1 MFRKNTVFILM
12 LLFATVLAG
21 CQGETTETSQE
32 NDKLS
37 IYTTV
42 YPLQY
47 FTERIG
53 GDLVSVNSI
62 YPNGADEHTFEPSQK
77 DMIDLADSDLFFYIG
92 LGLEG
97 FVSKAEQALKNE
109 NVTLVAT
116 AEHITFEEHTE
127 DEHAHEESTEEH
139 VEDEHAHEET
149 TEEHAEDEHA
159 HEETTEEHAEDE
171 HAHEEED
178 EHNHGDVDP
187 HVWLDPIYSI
197 SLAEEIKEQLLEKLP
212 NNKEQ
217 IEENFAALE
226 KELQQL
232 NEDFTEV
239 TSTAKHKEF
248 LVSHAAFGY
257 WTERYGLEQIS
268 VSGLAS
274 TNEPTQKE
282 LKTIIAEAEEHDLH
296 YIFFEQNVSSKLT
309 EIVQKEIGAKPLTLH
324 NLSTLTDSD
333 VKEERTY
340 FSIMKDNLKA
350 LQTALN
356 E

>member
-1 MFRKNTVFILM
+1 MFRKYTAFIFMILI
-12 LLFATVLAG
+12 ATFLAG
-21 CQGETTETSQE
+21 CQGDTSETSQE

-53 GDLVSVNSI
+53 GDLVNVQSI
-62 YPNGADEHTFEPSQK
+62 YPNGADEHSYEPSQK

-97 FVSKAEQALKNE
+97 FVSKAEEALKNE

-116 AEHITFEEHTE
+116 AEHITFEEH
-127 DEHAHEESTEEH
+127 AEESSE
-139 VEDEHAHEET
+139 EHAHEET
-149 TEEHAEDEHA
+149 EED
-159 HEETTEEHAEDE
+159 

-212 NNKEQ
+212 DNKEQ

-257 WTERYGLEQIS
+257 WSERYGLEQIS

-282 LKTIIAEAEEHDLH
+282 LENIIAEAEEHDLH

-309 EIVQKEIGAKPLTLH
+309 EIVQKEIGAEPLTLH
-324 NLSTLTDSD
+324 NLSTLTDED

-340 FSIMKDNLKA
+340 FTIMKDNIEA

-356 E
+356 Q

>member
-1 MFRKNTVFILM
+1 MFRKYTAFVFMILI
-12 LLFATVLAG
+12 ATFLAG
-21 CQGETTETSQE
+21 CQGDTAESSQE
-32 NDKLS
+32 DDKLS

-53 GDLVSVNSI
+53 GDLVNVQSI
-62 YPNGADEHTFEPSQK
+62 YPNGADEHSYEPSQK

-97 FVSKAEQALKNE
+97 FVSKAEKALKNE

-116 AEHITFEEHTE
+116 AEHITFEEH
-127 DEHAHEESTEEH
+127 AEETEE
-139 VEDEHAHEET
+139 EHAHEET
-149 TEEHAEDEHA
+149 SE
-159 HEETTEEHAEDE
+159 E

-187 HVWLDPIYSI
+187 HVWLDPIYAI

-212 NNKEQ
+212 DDKEQ

-232 NEDFTEV
+232 NDDFTEV

-257 WTERYGLEQIS
+257 WSERYGLEQIS

-282 LKTIIAEAEEHDLH
+282 LENIIAEAEEHDLH

-309 EIVQKEIGAKPLTLH
+309 EIVQKEIGAEPLTLH
-324 NLSTLTDSD
+324 NLSTLTDED

-340 FSIMKDNLKA
+340 FTIMKDNLEA

>member
-1 MFRKNTVFILM
+1 MFRKSFAFIVI
-12 LLFATVLAG
+12 LLIAATFLSG
-21 CQGETTETSQE
+21 CQEQSTDTSQE
-32 NDKLS
+32 NEKLS

-53 GDLVSVNSI
+53 GDLVDVKSI
-62 YPNGADEHTFEPSQK
+62 YPNGADEHSYEPSQK

-97 FVSKAEQALKNE
+97 FVSKAEDALKNE
-109 NVTLVAT
+109 NVTLVAAT
-116 AEHITFEEHTE
+116 EHITLEEHAEETAE
-127 DEHAHEESTEEH
+127 ETAEEHAEEAEEGHTEESTE
-139 VEDEHAHEET
+139 
-149 TEEHAEDEHA
+149 
-159 HEETTEEHAEDE
+159 E

-197 SLAEEIKEQLLEKLP
+197 SLAEEIKEQLVEKLP
-212 NNKEQ
+212 DQKDQ

-226 KELQQL
+226 TELQQL
-232 NEDFTEV
+232 NEEFTKV

-257 WTERYGLEQIS
+257 WAERYGLEQIS
-268 VSGLAS
+268 VSGLTS

-282 LKTIIAEAEEHDLH
+282 LETIIAEAEEHDLH

-309 EIVQKEIGAKPLTLH
+309 EIVQKEIGAEPLILH
-324 NLSTLTDSD
+324 NLSTLTDED
-333 VKEERTY
+333 VKNERTY
-340 FSIMKDNLKA
+340 FSIMQDNIEALK
-350 LQTALN
+350 TALN

>member
-12 LLFATVLAG
+12 LLIATVLAG

-62 YPNGADEHTFEPSQK
+62 YPNGADEHSFEPSQK

-116 AEHITFEEHTE
+116 AEHITFEEH
-127 DEHAHEESTEEH
+127 
-139 VEDEHAHEET
+139 
-149 TEEHAEDEHA
+149 
-159 HEETTEEHAEDE
+159 AEDE

-178 EHNHGDVDP
+178 GHNHGDVDP

-257 WTERYGLEQIS
+257 WSERYGLEQIS

-274 TNEPTQKE
+274 TNEATQKE
-282 LKTIIAEAEEHDLH
+282 LETIIAEAEEHDLH

-309 EIVQKEIGAKPLTLH
+309 EIVQKEIGAEPLTLH
-324 NLSTLTDSD
+324 NLSTLTDAD
-333 VKEERTY
+333 VKDERTY
-340 FSIMKDNLKA
+340 FTIMKDNLEA

-356 E
+356 K

>member
-1 MFRKNTVFILM
+1 MFRKYTAFIFIILI
-12 LLFATVLAG
+12 ATFLSG
-21 CQGETTETSQE
+21 CQGESSDTSQE
-32 NDKLS
+32 SDKLS

-53 GDLVSVNSI
+53 GDLVNVKSI
-62 YPNGADEHTFEPSQK
+62 YPNGADEHSYEPSQK

-97 FVSKAEQALKNE
+97 FVSKAEEALKNE

-116 AEHITFEEHTE
+116 AEHITFEEHE
-127 DEHAHEESTEEH
+127 EESTE
-139 VEDEHAHEET
+139 EHAHEET
-149 TEEHAEDEHA
+149 TEEHAEE
-159 HEETTEEHAEDE
+159 TEEE

-187 HVWLDPIYSI
+187 HVWLDPVYSI

-212 NNKEQ
+212 DHKEQ

-226 KELQQL
+226 KELHQL
-232 NEDFTEV
+232 NDEFTEV

-257 WTERYGLEQIS
+257 WSERYGLEQIS

-282 LKTIIAEAEEHDLH
+282 LENIIAEAEEHDLH

-309 EIVQKEIGAKPLTLH
+309 EIVQKEIGAEPLTLH
-324 NLSTLTDSD
+324 NLSTLTDED

-340 FSIMKDNLKA
+340 FTIMKDNIEA

>member
-1 MFRKNTVFILM
+1 MFRKYTAFIFM
-12 LLFATVLAG
+12 IVIATFLAG
-21 CQGETTETSQE
+21 CQGDTEETSKE

-53 GDLVSVNSI
+53 GDLVNVKSI
-62 YPNGADEHTFEPSQK
+62 YPNGADEHSYEPSQK
-77 DMIDLADSDLFFYIG
+77 DMINLADSDLFFYIG

-97 FVSKAEQALKNE
+97 FVSKAEKALKNE

-116 AEHITFEEHTE
+116 AEHITFEEHAE
-127 DEHAHEESTEEH
+127 DEHAHEETTEGHAEETEE
-139 VEDEHAHEET
+139 EHAHEET
-149 TEEHAEDEHA
+149 TEEHAKE
-159 HEETTEEHAEDE
+159 TEEE

-178 EHNHGDVDP
+178 GHNHGDVDP

-226 KELQQL
+226 EELQQL

-257 WTERYGLEQIS
+257 WSERYGLEQIS

-282 LKTIIAEAEEHDLH
+282 LENIIAEAEEHDLH

-309 EIVQKEIGAKPLTLH
+309 EIVQKEIGAEPLTLH
-324 NLSTLTDSD
+324 NLSTLTDTD

-340 FSIMKDNLKA
+340 FTIMKDNIKA

>member
-1 MFRKNTVFILM
+1 MFRKYTAFIFMILI
-12 LLFATVLAG
+12 ATFLAG
-21 CQGETTETSQE
+21 CQGESSDTSQE

-53 GDLVSVNSI
+53 GDLVNVKSI
-62 YPNGADEHTFEPSQK
+62 YPNGADEHSYEPSQK
-77 DMIDLADSDLFFYIG
+77 DMIDLAESDLFFYIG

-97 FVSKAEQALKNE
+97 FVSKAEEALKNE

-116 AEHITFEEHTE
+116 AEHLTFEEH
-127 DEHAHEESTEEH
+127 AEETEE
-139 VEDEHAHEET
+139 EHAHEET
-149 TEEHAEDEHA
+149 AEEHAEETEEEHA
-159 HEETTEEHAEDE
+159 HEETAEEHAEETEEE

-187 HVWLDPIYSI
+187 HVWLDPVYAI

-212 NNKEQ
+212 DHKEQ
-217 IEENFAALE
+217 IEENFTALE

-232 NEDFTEV
+232 NDEFTDV

-257 WTERYGLEQIS
+257 WSERYGLEQIS

-282 LKTIIAEAEEHDLH
+282 LENIIAEAEEHDLH

-309 EIVQKEIGAKPLTLH
+309 EIVQKEIGAEPLILH
-324 NLSTLTDSD
+324 NLSTLTDED

-340 FSIMKDNLKA
+340 FTIMKDNIKA

>member
-1 MFRKNTVFILM
+1 MFRKYSAFIFIILI
-12 LLFATVLAG
+12 ATFLAG
-21 CQGETTETSQE
+21 CQGESTDTSQE
-32 NDKLS
+32 NDNLS

-53 GDLVSVNSI
+53 GDLVNVKSI
-62 YPNGADEHTFEPSQK
+62 YPNGADEHTYEPSQK

-97 FVSKAEQALKNE
+97 FVSKAEEALKNE

-116 AEHITFEEHTE
+116 AEHITFEEHE
-127 DEHAHEESTEEH
+127 EESTE
-139 VEDEHAHEET
+139 EHAHEET
-149 TEEHAEDEHA
+149 TEEHAEE
-159 HEETTEEHAEDE
+159 TEEE

-187 HVWLDPIYSI
+187 HVWLDPVYSI

-212 NNKEQ
+212 DHKEQ
-217 IEENFAALE
+217 IEENFVALE
-226 KELQQL
+226 KELHQL
-232 NEDFTEV
+232 NDEFTEV

-257 WTERYGLEQIS
+257 WSERYGLEQIS

-282 LKTIIAEAEEHDLH
+282 LENIIAEAEEHDLH

-309 EIVQKEIGAKPLTLH
+309 EIVQKEIGAEPLTLH
-324 NLSTLTDSD
+324 NLSTLTDED

-340 FSIMKDNLKA
+340 FTIMKDNIEA

>member
-12 LLFATVLAG
+12 LLIATVLAG

-37 IYTTV
+37 IYSTV

-62 YPNGADEHTFEPSQK
+62 YPNGADEHSFEPSQK

-97 FVSKAEQALKNE
+97 FVSKAEEALKNE

-116 AEHITFEEHTE
+116 AEHITFEEHAE
-127 DEHAHEESTEEH
+127 DEHAHEES
-139 VEDEHAHEET
+139 
-149 TEEHAEDEHA
+149 
-159 HEETTEEHAEDE
+159 TEEHAEDE

-178 EHNHGDVDP
+178 GHNHGDVDP

-217 IEENFAALE
+217 IEENFSALE

-257 WTERYGLEQIS
+257 WSERYGLEQIS

-282 LKTIIAEAEEHDLH
+282 LETIIAEAEEHDLH

-309 EIVQKEIGAKPLTLH
+309 EIVQKEIGAEPLTLH
-324 NLSTLTDSD
+324 NLSTLTDAD
-333 VKEERTY
+333 VKDERTY
-340 FSIMKDNLKA
+340 FTIMKDNLEA

-356 E
+356 K

>member
-1 MFRKNTVFILM
+1 MFRKNIVFILM
-12 LLFATVLAG
+12 LLIATVLAG

-62 YPNGADEHTFEPSQK
+62 YPNGADEHSFEPSQK

-116 AEHITFEEHTE
+116 AEHITFEEHAE
-127 DEHAHEESTEEH
+127 DEHAHEES
-139 VEDEHAHEET
+139 
-149 TEEHAEDEHA
+149 
-159 HEETTEEHAEDE
+159 TEEHAEDE

-178 EHNHGDVDP
+178 GHNHGDVDP

-257 WTERYGLEQIS
+257 WSERYGLEQIS

-282 LKTIIAEAEEHDLH
+282 LETIIAEAEEHDLH

-309 EIVQKEIGAKPLTLH
+309 EIVQKEIGAEPLTLH
-324 NLSTLTDSD
+324 NLSTLTDAD
-333 VKEERTY
+333 VKDERTY
-340 FSIMKDNLKA
+340 FTIMKDNLEA

-356 E
+356 K

>member
-1 MFRKNTVFILM
+1 MFRKS
-12 LLFATVLAG
+12 FAFMVIVLIASTFLGG
-21 CQGETTETSQE
+21 CQEQSTDTSQE
-32 NDKLS
+32 NKKLT

-47 FTERIG
+47 FAERIG
-53 GDLVSVNSI
+53 GDLVDVKSI
-62 YPNGADEHTFEPSQK
+62 YPNGADEHSYEPSQK

-97 FVSKAEQALKNE
+97 FVAKAEEALKNE

-116 AEHITFEEHTE
+116 AEHITFEEHAAETE
-127 DEHAHEESTEEH
+127 
-139 VEDEHAHEET
+139 
-149 TEEHAEDEHA
+149 EEHAE
-159 HEETTEEHAEDE
+159 ETEEEHADHAEETGEE
-171 HAHEEED
+171 HT

-197 SLAEEIKEQLLEKLP
+197 SLAEEIKEQLIERLP
-212 NNKEQ
+212 EQ
-217 IEENFAALE
+217 KDQIDKNFADLE
-226 KELQQL
+226 TELQQL
-232 NEDFTEV
+232 NEEFTEV

-257 WTERYGLEQIS
+257 WAERYGLEQIS

-282 LKTIIAEAEEHDLH
+282 LENIIAEAEEHDLH

-309 EIVQKEIGAKPLTLH
+309 EIVQKEIGAEPLVLH
-324 NLSTLTDSD
+324 NLSVRTDKD
-333 VKEERTY
+333 VTSERTY
-340 FSIMKDNLKA
+340 FSIMKDNLEA

>member
-1 MFRKNTVFILM
+1 MFRKSFSFLVIL
-12 LLFATVLAG
+12 LIVSTFLGG
-21 CQGETTETSQE
+21 CQEQSTDTSQGNE
-32 NDKLS
+32 KLT

-53 GDLVSVNSI
+53 GDLVDVKSI
-62 YPNGADEHTFEPSQK
+62 YPNGADEHSYEPSQK

-97 FVSKAEQALKNE
+97 FVAKAEEALKTE

-116 AEHITFEEHTE
+116 AEHITI
-127 DEHAHEESTEEH
+127 DEHA
-139 VEDEHAHEET
+139 EET
-149 TEEHAEDEHA
+149 EEEHAEHA
-159 HEETTEEHAEDE
+159 
-171 HAHEEED
+171 EEED

-197 SLAEEIKEQLLEKLP
+197 SLAEEIKEQLVDRLP
-212 NNKEQ
+212 DQKDQ
-217 IEENFAALE
+217 IEENFTALE
-226 KELQQL
+226 TELQQL
-232 NEDFTEV
+232 NKEFTEV

-257 WTERYGLEQIS
+257 WAERYGLEQIS

-282 LKTIIAEAEEHDLH
+282 LENIIAEAEEHDLH

-309 EIVQKEIGAKPLTLH
+309 EIVQKEIGAEPLILH
-324 NLSTLTDSD
+324 NLSVRTDED
-333 VKEERTY
+333 VANERTY
-340 FSIMKDNLKA
+340 FTIMRDNLEA

>member
-1 MFRKNTVFILM
+1 MFRKYTAFIFMILI
-12 LLFATVLAG
+12 ATFLAG
-21 CQGETTETSQE
+21 CQGDKAETSPE
-32 NDKLS
+32 DDKLA

-53 GDLVSVNSI
+53 GDLVNVQSI
-62 YPNGADEHTFEPSQK
+62 YPNGADEHSYEPSQK

-97 FVSKAEQALKNE
+97 FVSKAEKALKNE

-116 AEHITFEEHTE
+116 AEHITFEEH
-127 DEHAHEESTEEH
+127 AEETEE
-139 VEDEHAHEET
+139 EHAHEET
-149 TEEHAEDEHA
+149 SEEHAEE
-159 HEETTEEHAEDE
+159 TEEE

-187 HVWLDPIYSI
+187 HVWLDPIYAI
-197 SLAEEIKEQLLEKLP
+197 SLADEIKEQLLEKLP
-212 NNKEQ
+212 DHKEQ

-232 NEDFTEV
+232 NDDFTEV

-257 WTERYGLEQIS
+257 WSERYGLEQIS

-282 LKTIIAEAEEHDLH
+282 LENIIAEAEEHDLH

-309 EIVQKEIGAKPLTLH
+309 EIVQKEIGAEPLTLH
-324 NLSTLTDSD
+324 NLSTLTDED

-340 FSIMKDNLKA
+340 FTIMKDNLEA

>member
-1 MFRKNTVFILM
+1 MFRKYSAFIFIILI
-12 LLFATVLAG
+12 ATFLAG
-21 CQGETTETSQE
+21 CQGESTDTSQE

-53 GDLVSVNSI
+53 GDLVNVKSI
-62 YPNGADEHTFEPSQK
+62 YPNGADEHTYEPSQK

-97 FVSKAEQALKNE
+97 FVSKAEEALKNE

-116 AEHITFEEHTE
+116 TDTLTFEESE
-127 DEHAHEESTEEH
+127 
-139 VEDEHAHEET
+139 
-149 TEEHAEDEHA
+149 EEHAEESA
-159 HEETTEEHAEDE
+159 EEHAEHADESAEE
-171 HAHEEED
+171 HAEHADESAEEHAEHADEATEDAD
-178 EHNHGDVDP
+178 EHNHSGYDP

-197 SLAEEIKEQLLEKLP
+197 SVAEVIKDQLVEKLPDQKEQL
-212 NNKEQ
+212 
-217 IEENFAALE
+217 EENFAALE
-226 KELQQL
+226 AELQQL
-232 NEDFTEV
+232 NDEFIDV

-257 WTERYGLEQIS
+257 WSERYGLEQIS

-282 LKTIIAEAEEHDLH
+282 LENIIAEAEEHDLH

-309 EIVQKEIGAKPLTLH
+309 EIVQKEIGAEPLTLH
-324 NLSTLTDSD
+324 NLSTLTDED

-340 FSIMKDNLKA
+340 FTIMKDNIEA

>member
-1 MFRKNTVFILM
+1 MFRKYSAFIFIILI
-12 LLFATVLAG
+12 ATFLAG
-21 CQGETTETSQE
+21 CQGESSDTSKE

-53 GDLVSVNSI
+53 GDLVNVKSI
-62 YPNGADEHTFEPSQK
+62 YPNGADEHTYEPSQK

-97 FVSKAEQALKNE
+97 FVSKAEEALKNE

-116 AEHITFEEHTE
+116 AEHITFEEHE
-127 DEHAHEESTEEH
+127 EESTE
-139 VEDEHAHEET
+139 
-149 TEEHAEDEHA
+149 
-159 HEETTEEHAEDE
+159 E

-187 HVWLDPIYSI
+187 HVWLDPVYSI

-212 NNKEQ
+212 DHKEQ

-226 KELQQL
+226 KELHQL
-232 NEDFTEV
+232 NDEFTEV

-257 WTERYGLEQIS
+257 WSERYGLEQIS

-282 LKTIIAEAEEHDLH
+282 LENIIAEAEEHDLH

-309 EIVQKEIGAKPLTLH
+309 EIVQKEIGAEPLTLH
-324 NLSTLTDSD
+324 NLSTLTDED

-340 FSIMKDNLKA
+340 FTIMKDNIEA

>member
-1 MFRKNTVFILM
+1 MFRKHTVFILM
-12 LLFATVLAG
+12 LLIATVLAG

-53 GDLVSVNSI
+53 EDLVSVNSI
-62 YPNGADEHTFEPSQK
+62 YPNGADEHSFEPSQK

-127 DEHAHEESTEEH
+127 DEHAHEE
-139 VEDEHAHEET
+139 T
-149 TEEHAEDEHA
+149 TEEHAEE
-159 HEETTEEHAEDE
+159 TEEE

-178 EHNHGDVDP
+178 GHNHGDVDP

-257 WTERYGLEQIS
+257 WSERYGLEQIS

-282 LKTIIAEAEEHDLH
+282 LETIIAEAEEHDLH

-309 EIVQKEIGAKPLTLH
+309 EIVQKEIGAEPLTLH
-324 NLSTLTDSD
+324 NLSTLTDAD
-333 VKEERTY
+333 VKDERTY
-340 FSIMKDNLKA
+340 FTIMKDNLEA

-356 E
+356 K

>member
-1 MFRKNTVFILM
+1 MFRKFTAIIFMIII
-12 LLFATVLAG
+12 ATFLAG
-21 CQGETTETSQE
+21 CQDDTTETNQE

-53 GDLVSVNSI
+53 GDLVKVTSI
-62 YPNGADEHTFEPSQK
+62 YPNGADEHSFEPSQK

-97 FVSKAEQALKNE
+97 FVSKAEEALKNE

-116 AEHITFEEHTE
+116 AEHITF
-127 DEHAHEESTEEH
+127 DEHEEESTE
-139 VEDEHAHEET
+139 EHAHEET
-149 TEEHAEDEHA
+149 TEEHAEE
-159 HEETTEEHAEDE
+159 TEEE

-212 NNKEQ
+212 DHKEQ
-217 IEENFAALE
+217 IEDNFASLE

-232 NEDFTEV
+232 NEEFTEV

-282 LKTIIAEAEEHDLH
+282 LETIIAEAEEHDLH

-309 EIVQKEIGAKPLTLH
+309 EIVQKEIGAEPLTLH
-324 NLSTLTDSD
+324 NLSTLTDAD

-340 FSIMKDNLKA
+340 FTIMKDNLEA

>member
-1 MFRKNTVFILM
+1 MFRKSFSFLIIL
-12 LLFATVLAG
+12 LIASTFLGG
-21 CQGETTETSQE
+21 CQEQSTDTSQGNE
-32 NDKLS
+32 KLT

-53 GDLVSVNSI
+53 GDLVDVKSI
-62 YPNGADEHTFEPSQK
+62 YPNGADEHSYEPSQK

-97 FVSKAEQALKNE
+97 FVAKAEEALKTE
-109 NVTLVAT
+109 YVTLVAT
-116 AEHITFEEHTE
+116 SEHITI
-127 DEHAHEESTEEH
+127 DEHA
-139 VEDEHAHEET
+139 EET
-149 TEEHAEDEHA
+149 EEEHAEHA
-159 HEETTEEHAEDE
+159 
-171 HAHEEED
+171 EEED
-178 EHNHGDVDP
+178 EHSHGDVDP

-197 SLAEEIKEQLLEKLP
+197 SLAEEIKEQLVDRLP
-212 NNKEQ
+212 DQKDQ
-217 IEENFAALE
+217 IEENFTALE
-226 KELQQL
+226 TELQQL
-232 NEDFTEV
+232 NKEFTEV

-257 WTERYGLEQIS
+257 WAERYGLEQIS

-274 TNEPTQKE
+274 TNEPTQNE
-282 LKTIIAEAEEHDLH
+282 LENIIAEAEEHDLH

-309 EIVQKEIGAKPLTLH
+309 EIVQKEIGAEPLILH
-324 NLSTLTDSD
+324 NLSVRTDED
-333 VKEERTY
+333 VASKRTY
-340 FSIMKDNLKA
+340 FTIMKDNLEA

>member
-1 MFRKNTVFILM
+1 MFRKYTAIIFMIII
-12 LLFATVLAG
+12 ATFLAG
-21 CQGETTETSQE
+21 CQGDTTETSQE
-32 NDKLS
+32 NDTLS

-62 YPNGADEHTFEPSQK
+62 YPNGADEHSFEPSQK

-97 FVSKAEQALKNE
+97 FVSKAEEALKNE

-116 AEHITFEEHTE
+116 AEHITFEEHE
-127 DEHAHEESTEEH
+127 EESTE
-139 VEDEHAHEET
+139 EHAHEET
-149 TEEHAEDEHA
+149 TEEHAEE
-159 HEETTEEHAEDE
+159 TEEE

-178 EHNHGDVDP
+178 EHDHGDVDP

-212 NNKEQ
+212 DHKEQ
-217 IEENFAALE
+217 IEENFASLE

-232 NEDFTEV
+232 NEEFTEV

-282 LKTIIAEAEEHDLH
+282 LETIIAEAEEHDLH

-309 EIVQKEIGAKPLTLH
+309 EIVQKEIGAEPLTLH
-324 NLSTLTDSD
+324 NLSTLTDAD

-340 FSIMKDNLKA
+340 FTIMKDNLEA

-356 E
+356 K

>member
-1 MFRKNTVFILM
+1 MFRKYTAFIFMILI
-12 LLFATVLAG
+12 ATFLAG
-21 CQGETTETSQE
+21 CQGDTSETSQE

-53 GDLVSVNSI
+53 GDLVNVQSI
-62 YPNGADEHTFEPSQK
+62 YPNGADEHSYEPSQK

-97 FVSKAEQALKNE
+97 FVSKAEEALKNE

-116 AEHITFEEHTE
+116 AEHITFEEH
-127 DEHAHEESTEEH
+127 AEESTEEH
-139 VEDEHAHEET
+139 AHEET
-149 TEEHAEDEHA
+149 EE
-159 HEETTEEHAEDE
+159 E

-212 NNKEQ
+212 DNKEQ

-257 WTERYGLEQIS
+257 WSERYGLEQIS

-282 LKTIIAEAEEHDLH
+282 LENIIAEAEEHDLH

-309 EIVQKEIGAKPLTLH
+309 EIVQKEIGAEPLTLH
-324 NLSTLTDSD
+324 NLSTLTDED

-340 FSIMKDNLKA
+340 FTIMKDNIEA

-356 E
+356 Q

>member
-1 MFRKNTVFILM
+1 MFRKHTVFILM
-12 LLFATVLAG
+12 LLIATVLAG

-53 GDLVSVNSI
+53 EDLVSVNSI
-62 YPNGADEHTFEPSQK
+62 YPNGADEHSFEPSQK

-127 DEHAHEESTEEH
+127 DEHAHEE
-139 VEDEHAHEET
+139 T
-149 TEEHAEDEHA
+149 TEEHAEE
-159 HEETTEEHAEDE
+159 TEEE

-178 EHNHGDVDP
+178 GHNHGDVDP

-212 NNKEQ
+212 NNKDE

-232 NEDFTEV
+232 NEEFTEV

-282 LKTIIAEAEEHDLH
+282 LETIIAEAEEHDLH

-309 EIVQKEIGAKPLTLH
+309 EIVQKEIGAEPLTLH
-324 NLSTLTDSD
+324 NLSTLTDAD
-333 VKEERTY
+333 VKDERTY
-340 FSIMKDNLKA
+340 FTIMKDNLEA

-356 E
+356 K